1 MKKTTSKS
9 IVWFCVL
16 NGIGWVWCSYL
27 LAFLGREQIAEGL
40 SKLAITE
47 IIAVVLIYCLK
58 SLFEKR
64 KGFGAV
70 GKKEKEPV
78 VKDL

>member
-9 IVWFCVL
+9 IVWVCL
-16 NGIGWVWCSYL
+16 INGISWVWCSYL
-27 LAFLGREQIAEGL
+27 LAFLGREQIAENL
-40 SKLAITE
+40 SQIAVTE
-47 IIAVVLIYCLK
+47 IVAVVLIYCLK